1 MKTIKKEIQI
11 LIGMLLI
18 CVVNFNFAQENIIA
32 NTEVSNLTVTQK
44 ENVISYITSS
54 KEHTTLL
61 VAIKAAG
68 LEETLSGDGPFTL
81 FAPTNTAFSALPA
94 GKLKSLLKPENIEQ
108 LKSILTYHVV
118 SGNNNALSIAKSVR
132 DNDGET
138 DLKTVNGNTISAYTK
153 GGTVILTDE
162 HGNDANIQSADI
174 NQSNGI
180 IHVID
185 RVVLPGNN

>member
-11 LIGMLLI
+11 FIGMLLI
-18 CVVNFNFAQENIIA
+18 CVVNFNFAQENIIE

-44 ENVISYITSS
+44 ENVISYITDS

-61 VAIKAAG
+61 TAIKAAG
-68 LEETLSGDGPFTL
+68 LEETLSGNGPFTI

-94 GKLKSLLKPENIEQ
+94 GKLKSLLKPENIER

-138 DLKTVNGNTISAYTK
+138 DLKTVNGNIISAYTK
-153 GGTVILTDE
+153 GGTVILTDGQ
-162 HGNDANIQSADI
+162 GNDANIQSADI
-174 NQSNGI
+174 NQSNGV